1 MLTCYRLQQFQRGL
15 GGVVAELRPWKAT
28 CATRPQSRGAMKG
41 IRFLFH
47 VAARLP
53 ALGPQAGRNF
63 GEQPRGDT
71 SSHASGARGGGERV
85 VYTSS
90 VATIACA
97 ANGGQADETM
107 RLSQSSAL
115 GAYKQSKV
123 ADRQSMRH
131 LRGSEP
137 RVRPLA
143 HQAHKPASFR
153 TAGRARRWGRASQRR
168 GRSAARRCLSNNR
181 PRARGSRSCPGN
193 SGR

>member
-1 MLTCYRLQQFQRGL
+1 MVTCYRLQQFQRGL
-15 GGVVAELRPWKAT
+15 GGVVAESRPWKAT

-131 LRGSEP
+131 SRGSDLGAARP
-137 RVRPLA
+137 AAGTSNAQTGKPQNRRPMAAIGPCSTALRPLCR
-143 HQAHKPASFR
+143 KPPP
-153 TAGRARRWGRASQRR
+153 
-168 GRSAARRCLSNNR
+168 CE
-181 PRARGSRSCPGN
+181 
-193 SGR
+193 